1 MEAYIYEIFV
11 DMIDFLILRVYYK
24 VEAEYLGGII
34 MLLMFKVKN
43 YTSFKN
49 ESILDMRATAYV
61 QHPSHVIPINDNT
74 GLLKTTALY
83 GANASG
89 KSNLISAMFFFEQYI
104 FSQFINKKETEDFET
119 LDTKMKMKLEPFLL
133 SDDGNQASEFD
144 IIFMRNRKQIQ
155 YGFECTSKEVL
166 NEWLFIDDKKVF
178 ERNGMD
184 LSFGSKYQKM
194 LGAYKKLPAERLYMA
209 VLEYFLDDEA
219 KEVVLGDFISFFT
232 EEYNVFTEI
241 LFESTVKGLA
251 GIIGLSKKL
260 VSNKAYREK
269 VEHYLRLIDV
279 GIKRL
284 DVQTEMIVNER
295 TGKKKKEK
303 VVRTVHDIYDENGN
317 VVGEKLFDL
326 QQESTGTLRFL
337 AYIQN
342 IIEMISNGGVFIVD
356 EMSARLHPLL
366 TKLIVDIFCSSQ
378 NKKAQLIFTTH
389 DISLLNYNQFRRD
402 EVVFV
407 DKNERGESTLYA
419 LSDLKVRE
427 DATFSK
433 DYLQGKYGAIPIFN
447 YDEIMGGELD
457 G

>member
-1 MEAYIYEIFV
+1 M
-11 DMIDFLILRVYYK
+11 LI
-24 VEAEYLGGII
+24 
-34 MLLMFKVKN
+34 MFKIKN

-49 ESILDMRATAYV
+49 ESILDMRSTAYV
-61 QHPSHVIPINDNT
+61 QHPSHVINVNEKL

-89 KSNLISAMFFFEQYI
+89 KSNLISAMFFFERYI
-104 FSQFINKKETEDFET
+104 FSQFINKKENEGFDLTESN
-119 LDTKMKMKLEPFLL
+119 MKMKLEPFTL
-133 SDDGNQASEFD
+133 SNNGNEASEFD
-144 IIFMRNRKQIQ
+144 IMFVRNGKQIQ
-155 YGFECTSKEVL
+155 YGFECTPKEVL
-166 NEWLFIDDKKVF
+166 NEWLYIDDKKVF
-178 ERNGMD
+178 ERINTEPT
-184 LSFGSKYQKM
+184 FGSKYQKM
-194 LGAYKKLPAERLYMA
+194 LGAYKKIPSERLYIA
-209 VLEYFLDDEA
+209 VLEYFLDEES
-219 KEVVLGDFISFFT
+219 KEIVLGDFISFFA

-251 GIIGLSKKL
+251 GIVGLSQKL
-260 VSNKAYREK
+260 VTNKSYREK
-269 VEHYLRLIDV
+269 VEYYLRLIDV

-284 DVQTEMIVNER
+284 DVKTETIVNER

-303 VVRTVHDIYDENGN
+303 VVRTVHDVYDENGN
-317 VVGEKLFDL
+317 VSGEKLFDL

-342 IIEMISNGGVFIVD
+342 IIEMISKGGVFIVD

-366 TKLIVDIFCSSQ
+366 TKLIVDIFSSGQ
-378 NKKAQLIFTTH
+378 NNKAQLIFTTH
-389 DISLLNYNQFRRD
+389 DISLLNSNQFRRD

-407 DKNERGESTLYA
+407 DKNVRGESTLYA

-433 DYLQGKYGAIPIFN
+433 DYLQGKYGAIPIFD
-447 YDEIMGGELD
+447 YDEIIGGELD

>member
-1 MEAYIYEIFV
+1 
-11 DMIDFLILRVYYK
+11 
-24 VEAEYLGGII
+24 
-34 MLLMFKVKN
+34 MFKVKN

-61 QHPSHVIPINDNT
+61 QHPTHVIHVNDKL

-104 FSQFINKKETEDFET
+104 FSQFINKKKNEDFESNEIG
-119 LDTKMKMKLEPFLL
+119 MKMKLEPFAL
-133 SDDGNQASEFD
+133 SNETNAASEFD
-144 IIFMRNRKQIQ
+144 IIFLHNNKQIQ
-155 YGFECTSKEVL
+155 YGFECTSKKVL
-166 NEWLFIDDKKVF
+166 AEWFFIDDKKVF
-178 ERNGMD
+178 ERTGTK
-184 LSFGSKYQKM
+184 LSFGSRYQKM
-194 LGAYKKLPAERLYMA
+194 LGTYKKLPAERLYIA
-209 VLEYFLDDEA
+209 VLEYFLDEED
-219 KEVVLGDFISFFT
+219 KKIILGDFLSFFNK
-232 EEYNVFTEI
+232 EYNVFSEI

-251 GIIGLSKKL
+251 GMVGLSRKL
-260 VSNKAYREK
+260 VSNTEYRKK
-269 VEHYLRLIDV
+269 VEHYLRLADV

-284 DVQTEMIVNER
+284 DVQTETILNEH
-295 TGKKKKEK
+295 TGRKKEEK
-303 VVRTVHDIYDENGN
+303 VIRTVHDIYDEAGN
-317 VVGEKLFDL
+317 VIGESFFDL
-326 QQESTGTLRFL
+326 RQESTGTLRFL
-337 AYIQN
+337 AYIQS
-342 IIEMISNGGVFIVD
+342 IIEMIAKGGVFIID

-366 TKLIVDIFCSSQ
+366 TKLIVDIFCSDQ

-402 EVVFV
+402 EVAFI

-447 YDEIMGGELD
+447 YDEIMDGELN

>member
-1 MEAYIYEIFV
+1 
-11 DMIDFLILRVYYK
+11 
-24 VEAEYLGGII
+24 
-34 MLLMFKVKN
+34 MLVMFKVKN

-61 QHPSHVIPINDNT
+61 QHPTHVIRVNGKPD
-74 GLLKTTALY
+74 LLKTTALY

-104 FSQFINKKETEDFET
+104 FSQFINKNENGDFESNEIG
-119 LDTKMKMKLEPFLL
+119 MKMKLEPFGL
-133 SDDGNQASEFD
+133 SNDTNNASEFD
-144 IIFMRNRKQIQ
+144 IIFLHNDNQIQ

-166 NEWLFIDDKKVF
+166 NEWLFINDKKVF
-178 ERNGMD
+178 ERTGTE
-184 LSFGSKYQKM
+184 LSFGTKYQKM
-194 LGAYKKLPAERLYMA
+194 LGAYKKLPAERLYVA

-219 KEVVLGDFISFFT
+219 KKAVLGDFIAFFSR
-232 EEYNVFTEI
+232 EYNVFTEI

-260 VSNKAYREK
+260 VGNTAYRKK

-284 DVQTEMIVNER
+284 DVQTETIFDEH
-295 TGKKKKEK
+295 TGKKRDEK
-303 VVRTVHDIYDENGN
+303 VVRTVHDIYDEAGN
-317 VVGEKLFDL
+317 IVGEKLFDL
-326 QQESTGTLRFL
+326 RQESTGTLRFL

-389 DISLLNYNQFRRD
+389 DISLLNNNQFRRD

-407 DKNERGESTLYA
+407 DKNERGESSLYA

-427 DATFSK
+427 DATFNK

-447 YDEIMGGELD
+447 YDDIIGGELN

>member
-1 MEAYIYEIFV
+1 
-11 DMIDFLILRVYYK
+11 
-24 VEAEYLGGII
+24 
-34 MLLMFKVKN
+34 MFKVKN

-61 QHPSHVIPINDNT
+61 QHPTHVIRANGKPD
-74 GLLKTTALY
+74 LLKTTALY

-104 FSQFINKKETEDFET
+104 FSQFIYKNENEDFESNEIG
-119 LDTKMKMKLEPFLL
+119 MKMKLEPFGL
-133 SDDGNQASEFD
+133 SNDTNNASEFD
-144 IIFMRNRKQIQ
+144 IIFLHNDNQIQ

-166 NEWLFIDDKKVF
+166 NEWLFINDKKVF
-178 ERNGMD
+178 ERTGTE
-184 LSFGSKYQKM
+184 LSFGTKYQKM
-194 LGAYKKLPAERLYMA
+194 LGAYKKLPAERLYVA

-219 KEVVLGDFISFFT
+219 KKAVLGDFIAFFSR
-232 EEYNVFTEI
+232 EYNVFTEI

-260 VSNKAYREK
+260 VGNTAYRKK

-284 DVQTEMIVNER
+284 DVQTETIFDEH
-295 TGKKKKEK
+295 TGKKRDEK
-303 VVRTVHDIYDENGN
+303 VVRTVHDIYDEAGN
-317 VVGEKLFDL
+317 IVGEKLFDL
-326 QQESTGTLRFL
+326 RQESTGTLRFL

-389 DISLLNYNQFRRD
+389 DISLLNNNQFRRD

-407 DKNERGESTLYA
+407 DKNERGESSLYA

-427 DATFSK
+427 DATFNK

-447 YDEIMGGELD
+447 YDDIIGG
-457 G
+457 

>member
-1 MEAYIYEIFV
+1 
-11 DMIDFLILRVYYK
+11 
-24 VEAEYLGGII
+24 

-49 ESILDMRATAYV
+49 EAILDMRATAYV
-61 QHPSHVIPINDNT
+61 QHPTHVMQVNDKLR
-74 GLLKTTALY
+74 LLKTTALY

-104 FSQFINKKETEDFET
+104 FSQFINKNENQDFESN
-119 LDTKMKMKLEPFLL
+119 KIGVKMKLEPFSL
-133 SDDGNQASEFD
+133 SNETNDASEFD
-144 IIFMRNRKQIQ
+144 IIFLHNNKQIQ

-166 NEWLFIDDKKVF
+166 TEWLYINDKKVF
-178 ERNGMD
+178 ERTGIE

-194 LGAYKKLPAERLYMA
+194 LGAYKKLPAERLYIA
-209 VLEYFLDDEA
+209 VLEYFLDEEGKKVILD
-219 KEVVLGDFISFFT
+219 DFISFFNK
-232 EEYNVFTEI
+232 EYNVFTEI

-251 GIIGLSKKL
+251 GMGGLSKKL
-260 VSNKAYREK
+260 VSNKGYRNK
-269 VEHYLRLIDV
+269 VEQYLRLVDV

-284 DVQTEMIVNER
+284 DVQTETIFDER

-303 VVRTVHDIYDENGN
+303 VIRTVHDIYDETGN

-326 QQESTGTLRFL
+326 HQESTGTLRFL

-342 IIEMISNGGVFIVD
+342 AIEMISKGGVFIVD

-378 NKKAQLIFTTH
+378 NTKAQLIFTTH
-389 DISLLNYNQFRRD
+389 DISLLNNNQFRRD
-402 EVVFV
+402 EVVFI
-407 DKNERGESTLYA
+407 DKNERGESSLYA

-427 DATFSK
+427 DATFNK
-433 DYLQGKYGAIPIFN
+433 DYLQGKYGAIPIFH
-447 YDEIMGGELD
+447 YDDIMGGGLN

>member
-1 MEAYIYEIFV
+1 
-11 DMIDFLILRVYYK
+11 
-24 VEAEYLGGII
+24 

-43 YTSFKN
+43 FTSFKN

-61 QHPSHVIPINDNT
+61 QHPAHVIRINDKF

-89 KSNLISAMFFFEQYI
+89 KSNFISAMFFFEQYI
-104 FSQFINKKETEDFET
+104 FSQFLSQKENENFET
-119 LDTKMKMKLEPFLL
+119 NKTGTKLEPFSL
-133 SDDGNQASEFD
+133 SDDINNASEFD
-144 IIFMRNRKQIQ
+144 IIFLHNGRQIQ
-155 YGFECTSKEVL
+155 YGFECTSEEVL

-178 ERNGMD
+178 EREGTE
-184 LSFGSKYQKM
+184 LSFGNKYQKI
-194 LGAYKKLPAERLYMA
+194 LGAYKKLPAERLYIA
-209 VLEYFLDDEA
+209 VLEYFLDEEA
-219 KEVVLGDFISFFT
+219 KRVVLDDFISFFNK
-232 EEYNVFTEI
+232 EYNVFTEI

-251 GIIGLSKKL
+251 GMVGLSQKL
-260 VSNKAYREK
+260 VGNKTYRKK
-269 VEHYLRLIDV
+269 VENYLRLIDV

-284 DVQTEMIVNER
+284 DVQTETVFNENS
-295 TGKKKKEK
+295 GKKTEEK
-303 VVRTVHDIYDENGN
+303 VVRTVHDIYDDSGN
-317 VVGEKLFDL
+317 IVGEKFFDL
-326 QQESTGTLRFL
+326 RQESTGTLRFL

-378 NKKAQLIFTTH
+378 NERAQLIFTTH
-389 DISLLNYNQFRRD
+389 DISLLNNNQFRRD
-402 EVVFV
+402 EVVFI
-407 DKNERGESTLYA
+407 DKNEYGESSLYA

-427 DATFSK
+427 DATFNK

-447 YDEIMGGELD
+447 YDEIMGGELN

>member
-1 MEAYIYEIFV
+1 
-11 DMIDFLILRVYYK
+11 
-24 VEAEYLGGII
+24 

-61 QHPSHVIPINDNT
+61 QHPAHVIHVNDKL

-104 FSQFINKKETEDFET
+104 FSQFINKKENEDLESNEIG
-119 LDTKMKMKLEPFLL
+119 MKMKLEPFGL
-133 SDDGNQASEFD
+133 SNDIDSASEFD
-144 IIFMRNRKQIQ
+144 IIFLRGEKQIQ
-155 YGFECTSKEVL
+155 YGFECTAKEVL
-166 NEWLFIDDKKVF
+166 NEWLFINDKKVF
-178 ERNGMD
+178 ERTGTE
-184 LSFGSKYQKM
+184 LSFGSKYQKL
-194 LGAYKKLPAERLYMA
+194 LGAYKKLPAERLYIA
-209 VLEYFLDDEA
+209 VLEYFLDEEA
-219 KEVVLGDFISFFT
+219 KNAVLGDFIAFFT
-232 EEYNVFTEI
+232 KEYNVFTEI

-251 GIIGLSKKL
+251 GMVGLSKKL
-260 VSNKAYREK
+260 VSNKSYRKK
-269 VEHYLRLIDV
+269 VEYYLRLIDV

-284 DVQTEMIVNER
+284 DMETEMIFDER
-295 TGKKKKEK
+295 TGKKKKER

-317 VVGEKLFDL
+317 IVGEKLFNL
-326 QQESTGTLRFL
+326 SQESTGTLRFL

-389 DISLLNYNQFRRD
+389 DISLLNNNQFRRD
-402 EVVFV
+402 EVVFI
-407 DKNERGESTLYA
+407 DKNERGESSLYA

-427 DATFSK
+427 DATFNK
-433 DYLQGKYGAIPIFN
+433 DYLQGKYGAIPIFD
-447 YDEIMGGELD
+447 YDDIMGGELN

>member
-1 MEAYIYEIFV
+1 
-11 DMIDFLILRVYYK
+11 
-24 VEAEYLGGII
+24 
-34 MLLMFKVKN
+34 MFKVKN
-43 YTSFKN
+43 YTSFKD
-49 ESILDMRATAYV
+49 ESVLDMRATTYV
-61 QHPSHVIPINDNT
+61 QHPSHVIHVNEKLS
-74 GLLKTTALY
+74 LLKTTALY

-104 FSQFINKKETEDFET
+104 FSQFINKKENESFES
-119 LDTKMKMKLEPFLL
+119 DGSGMKMKLEPFGL
-133 SDDGNQASEFD
+133 SNNINNASEFD
-144 IIFMRNRKQIQ
+144 IIFLHNDKQIQ
-155 YGFECTSKEVL
+155 YGFECTPQKVL

-178 ERNGMD
+178 ERTETE
-184 LSFGSKYQKM
+184 LSFGSKYQK
-194 LGAYKKLPAERLYMA
+194 LLKSYNKLPSERLYIA
-209 VLEYFLDDEA
+209 VLEYFLDEDA
-219 KEVVLGDFISFFT
+219 KKIVLEDFISFFDK
-232 EEYNVFTEI
+232 EYNVFTEI

-251 GIIGLSKKL
+251 GMVGLSKKL
-260 VSNKAYREK
+260 VSNKAYRNK
-269 VEHYLRLIDV
+269 VERYLRLIDV

-284 DVQTEMIVNER
+284 EVQEEMVFNKR
-295 TGKKKKEK
+295 TGKKIKER
-303 VVRTVHDIYDENGN
+303 VIRTVHDIYDESGN
-317 VVGEKLFDL
+317 AVGEQFFDL
-326 QQESTGTLRFL
+326 RQESTGTLRFL

-389 DISLLNYNQFRRD
+389 DISLLNNSQFRRD

-407 DKNERGESTLYA
+407 DKNERGESSLYA

-427 DATFSK
+427 DATFNK

-447 YDEIMGGELD
+447 YDEIMGGELN

>member
-1 MEAYIYEIFV
+1 
-11 DMIDFLILRVYYK
+11 
-24 VEAEYLGGII
+24 

-43 YTSFKN
+43 YLSFKN
-49 ESILDMRATAYV
+49 EAILDMRATAYV
-61 QHPSHVIPINDNT
+61 QHPSHVIRVDDKL
-74 GLLKTTALY
+74 GLLKTAAIY

-104 FSQFINKKETEDFET
+104 FSQFINKKDHEDFET
-119 LDTKMKMKLEPFLL
+119 GETGMRMKLEPFTLTN
-133 SDDGNQASEFD
+133 DGNKASEFE
-144 IIFMRNRKQIQ
+144 IIFFRSGKQIQ
-155 YGFECTSKEVL
+155 YGFECTPNEVL

-178 ERNGMD
+178 ERTGAE

-194 LGAYKKLPAERLYMA
+194 LGAYKKLPAERLYLA
-209 VLEYFLDDEA
+209 VLEYFLEDEA
-219 KEVVLGDFISFFT
+219 KKMVLGDFISFFN

-241 LFESTVKGLA
+241 LFESTVRGLA
-251 GIIGLSKKL
+251 GTVGLSRKL
-260 VSNKAYREK
+260 VSNKAYRER

-284 DVQTEMIVNER
+284 DIQTETIVNER

-303 VVRTVHDIYDENGN
+303 VVRTVHDIYDEAGN

-326 QQESTGTLRFL
+326 QQESTGTLRFF

-342 IIEMISNGGVFIVD
+342 ITVMMERGGVFIVD
-356 EMSARLHPLL
+356 EMSARLHSLL
-366 TKLIVDIFCSSQ
+366 TKFIVDIFCSSQ

-407 DKNERGESTLYA
+407 DKNERGESSLYA

-433 DYLQGKYGAIPIFN
+433 DYLQGKYGAIPIFD
-447 YDEIMGGELD
+447 YDELMGGELD

>member
-1 MEAYIYEIFV
+1 
-11 DMIDFLILRVYYK
+11 
-24 VEAEYLGGII
+24 
-34 MLLMFKVKN
+34 MLVMFKVKN

-61 QHPSHVIPINDNT
+61 QHPTHVIRVNGKPD
-74 GLLKTTALY
+74 LLKTTALY

-104 FSQFINKKETEDFET
+104 FSQFINKNENGDFESNEIG
-119 LDTKMKMKLEPFLL
+119 MKMKLEPFGLAN
-133 SDDGNQASEFD
+133 DTNNASEFD
-144 IIFMRNRKQIQ
+144 IIFLHNDNQIQ

-166 NEWLFIDDKKVF
+166 NEWLFINDKKVF
-178 ERNGMD
+178 ERTGTE
-184 LSFGSKYQKM
+184 LSFGTKYQKM
-194 LGAYKKLPAERLYMA
+194 LGAYKKLPAERLYVA

-219 KEVVLGDFISFFT
+219 KKAVLGDFIAFFSR
-232 EEYNVFTEI
+232 EYNVFTEI

-260 VSNKAYREK
+260 VGNTAYRKK

-284 DVQTEMIVNER
+284 DVQTETIFDEH
-295 TGKKKKEK
+295 TGKKRDEK
-303 VVRTVHDIYDENGN
+303 VVRTVHDIYDEAGN
-317 VVGEKLFDL
+317 IVGEKLFDL
-326 QQESTGTLRFL
+326 RQESTGTLRFL

-389 DISLLNYNQFRRD
+389 DISLLNNNQFRRD

-407 DKNERGESTLYA
+407 DKNERGESSLYA

-427 DATFSK
+427 DATFNK

-447 YDEIMGGELD
+447 YDDIIGGELN

>member
-1 MEAYIYEIFV
+1 
-11 DMIDFLILRVYYK
+11 
-24 VEAEYLGGII
+24 

-43 YTSFKN
+43 YLSFKN
-49 ESILDMRATAYV
+49 EAILDMRATAYV
-61 QHPSHVIPINDNT
+61 QHPSHVIRVDDKL
-74 GLLKTTALY
+74 GLLKTAAIY

-104 FSQFINKKETEDFET
+104 FSQFINKKDHEDFET
-119 LDTKMKMKLEPFLL
+119 GETGMRMKLEPFTLTN
-133 SDDGNQASEFD
+133 DGNKASEFE
-144 IIFMRNRKQIQ
+144 IIFFRSGKQIQ
-155 YGFECTSKEVL
+155 YGFECTPNEVL

-178 ERNGMD
+178 ERTGAE

-194 LGAYKKLPAERLYMA
+194 LGAYKKLPAERLYLA
-209 VLEYFLDDEA
+209 VLEYFLEDEA
-219 KEVVLGDFISFFT
+219 KKMVLGDFISFFN

-251 GIIGLSKKL
+251 GTVGLSRKL
-260 VSNKAYREK
+260 VSNKAYRER

-284 DVQTEMIVNER
+284 DIQTETIVNER

-303 VVRTVHDIYDENGN
+303 VVRTIHDIYDEAGN

-326 QQESTGTLRFL
+326 QQESTGTLRFF

-342 IIEMISNGGVFIVD
+342 ITVMMERGGVFIVD

-366 TKLIVDIFCSSQ
+366 TKFIVDIFCSSQ

-407 DKNERGESTLYA
+407 DKNERGESSLYA

-433 DYLQGKYGAIPIFN
+433 DYLQGKYGAIPIFD
-447 YDEIMGGELD
+447 YDELMGGELD

>member
-1 MEAYIYEIFV
+1 
-11 DMIDFLILRVYYK
+11 
-24 VEAEYLGGII
+24 

-49 ESILDMRATAYV
+49 ESILDMRATSYV
-61 QHPSHVIPINDNT
+61 QHPTRVIHVNDKIN
-74 GLLKTTALY
+74 LLKATALY

-104 FSQFINKKETEDFET
+104 FSQFINKNENGDFESNEIG
-119 LDTKMKMKLEPFLL
+119 MKMKLEPFGL
-133 SDDGNQASEFD
+133 SNDTNNASEFD
-144 IIFMRNRKQIQ
+144 IIFLHNDNHIQ

-166 NEWLFIDDKKVF
+166 NEWLFINDKKVF
-178 ERNGMD
+178 ERTGTE
-184 LSFGSKYQKM
+184 LSFGTKYQKM
-194 LGAYKKLPAERLYMA
+194 LGAYKKLPAERLYIA

-219 KEVVLGDFISFFT
+219 KKAVLGDFIAFFSR
-232 EEYNVFTEI
+232 EYNVFTEI

-260 VSNKAYREK
+260 VGNTAYRKK

-284 DVQTEMIVNER
+284 DVQTETIFDEH
-295 TGKKKKEK
+295 TGKKRDEK
-303 VVRTVHDIYDENGN
+303 VVRTVHDIYDEAGN
-317 VVGEKLFDL
+317 IVGEKLFDL
-326 QQESTGTLRFL
+326 RQESTGTLRFL

-389 DISLLNYNQFRRD
+389 DISLLNNHQFRRD

-407 DKNERGESTLYA
+407 DKNERGESGLYA

-427 DATFSK
+427 DATFNK
-433 DYLQGKYGAIPIFN
+433 DYLQGKYGAIPVFN
-447 YDEIMGGELD
+447 YDDIMDGERN

>member
-1 MEAYIYEIFV
+1 MYCF
-11 DMIDFLILRVYYK
+11 
-24 VEAEYLGGII
+24 GGEKL

-49 ESILDMRATAYV
+49 EAILDMRATAYV
-61 QHPSHVIPINDNT
+61 QHPTHVMQVNDKL

-104 FSQFINKKETEDFET
+104 FSQFINKNENQDFESN
-119 LDTKMKMKLEPFLL
+119 KIGVKMKLEPFSL
-133 SDDGNQASEFD
+133 SNETNDASEFD
-144 IIFMRNRKQIQ
+144 IIFLHNNKQIQ

-166 NEWLFIDDKKVF
+166 TEWLYINDKKVF
-178 ERNGMD
+178 ERTGIE

-194 LGAYKKLPAERLYMA
+194 LGAYKKLPAERLYIA
-209 VLEYFLDDEA
+209 VLEYFLDEEGKKVILD
-219 KEVVLGDFISFFT
+219 DFISFFNK
-232 EEYNVFTEI
+232 EYNVFTEI

-251 GIIGLSKKL
+251 GMVGLSKKL
-260 VSNKAYREK
+260 VSNKGYRNK
-269 VEHYLRLIDV
+269 VEQYLRLVDV

-284 DVQTEMIVNER
+284 DVQTETIFDER

-303 VVRTVHDIYDENGN
+303 VIRTVHDIYDETGN

-326 QQESTGTLRFL
+326 HQESTGTLRFL

-342 IIEMISNGGVFIVD
+342 AIEMISKGGVFIVD

-378 NKKAQLIFTTH
+378 NTKAQLIFTTH
-389 DISLLNYNQFRRD
+389 DISLLNNNQFRRD
-402 EVVFV
+402 EVVFIE
-407 DKNERGESTLYA
+407 KNKRGEFSLYA

-427 DATFSK
+427 DATFNK
-433 DYLQGKYGAIPIFN
+433 DYLQGKYGAIPIFH
-447 YDEIMGGELD
+447 YDDIMGGGLN

>member
-1 MEAYIYEIFV
+1 
-11 DMIDFLILRVYYK
+11 
-24 VEAEYLGGII
+24 
-34 MLLMFKVKN
+34 MLVMFKVKN

-61 QHPSHVIPINDNT
+61 QHPTHVIRVNGKPD
-74 GLLKTTALY
+74 LLKTTALY

-104 FSQFINKKETEDFET
+104 FSQFINKNENGDFESNEIG
-119 LDTKMKMKLEPFLL
+119 MKMKLEPFGL
-133 SDDGNQASEFD
+133 SNDTNNASEFD
-144 IIFMRNRKQIQ
+144 IIFLHNDNQIQ

-166 NEWLFIDDKKVF
+166 NEWLFINDKKVF
-178 ERNGMD
+178 ERTGTE
-184 LSFGSKYQKM
+184 LSFGTKYQKM
-194 LGAYKKLPAERLYMA
+194 LGAYKKLPAERLYIA

-219 KEVVLGDFISFFT
+219 KKTVLGDFIAFFSR
-232 EEYNVFTEI
+232 EYNVLTEI

-260 VSNKAYREK
+260 VGNTAYRKK

-284 DVQTEMIVNER
+284 DVQTETIFDEH
-295 TGKKKKEK
+295 TGKKRDEK
-303 VVRTVHDIYDENGN
+303 VVRTVHDIYDEAGN
-317 VVGEKLFDL
+317 IVGEKLFDL
-326 QQESTGTLRFL
+326 RQESTGTLRFL

-342 IIEMISNGGVFIVD
+342 IIEMISNGGIFIVD

-389 DISLLNYNQFRRD
+389 DISLLNNNQFRRD

-407 DKNERGESTLYA
+407 DKNERGESSLYA

-427 DATFSK
+427 DATFNK

-447 YDEIMGGELD
+447 YDDIIGGELN

>member
-1 MEAYIYEIFV
+1 
-11 DMIDFLILRVYYK
+11 
-24 VEAEYLGGII
+24 
-34 MLLMFKVKN
+34 MLVMFKVKN

-61 QHPSHVIPINDNT
+61 QHPTHVIRVNGKPD
-74 GLLKTTALY
+74 LLKTTALY

-104 FSQFINKKETEDFET
+104 FSQFINKNENGDFESNEIG
-119 LDTKMKMKLEPFLL
+119 MKMKLEPFGL
-133 SDDGNQASEFD
+133 SNDTNNASEFD
-144 IIFMRNRKQIQ
+144 IIFLHNDNQIQ
-155 YGFECTSKEVL
+155 YGFECTAKEVV
-166 NEWLFIDDKKVF
+166 NEWLFINDKKVF
-178 ERNGMD
+178 ERTGTE
-184 LSFGSKYQKM
+184 LSFGTKYQKM
-194 LGAYKKLPAERLYMA
+194 LGAYKKLPAERLYVA

-219 KEVVLGDFISFFT
+219 KKAVLGDFIAFFSR
-232 EEYNVFTEI
+232 EYNVFTEI

-260 VSNKAYREK
+260 VGNTAYRKK

-284 DVQTEMIVNER
+284 DVQTETIFDEH
-295 TGKKKKEK
+295 TGKKRDEK
-303 VVRTVHDIYDENGN
+303 VVRTVHDIYDEAGN
-317 VVGEKLFDL
+317 IVGEKLFDL
-326 QQESTGTLRFL
+326 RQESTGTLRFL

-389 DISLLNYNQFRRD
+389 DISLLNNNQFRRD

-407 DKNERGESTLYA
+407 DKNERGESSLYA

-427 DATFSK
+427 DATFNK

-447 YDEIMGGELD
+447 YDDIIGGELN

>member
-1 MEAYIYEIFV
+1 
-11 DMIDFLILRVYYK
+11 
-24 VEAEYLGGII
+24 

-61 QHPSHVIPINDNT
+61 QHPSHVIPINDKT

-89 KSNLISAMFFFEQYI
+89 KSNLISAMFFFEQYV
-104 FSQFINKKETEDFET
+104 FSQFINKKENEDFET
-119 LDTKMKMKLEPFLL
+119 LDSKMKMKLEPFLL
-133 SDDGNQASEFD
+133 SDEKNDASEFD
-144 IIFMRNRKQIQ
+144 IIFVHNGKQIQ
-155 YGFECTSKEVL
+155 YGYECTSKEVL

-178 ERNGMD
+178 ERAGTE

-194 LGAYKKLPAERLYMA
+194 LGAYKKLPAERLYIA

-219 KEVVLGDFISFFT
+219 KEVVLGDFISFFS

-251 GIIGLSKKL
+251 GMVGLSRKI

-284 DVQTEMIVNER
+284 DVQTETIVNER

-303 VVRTVHDIYDENGN
+303 VVRTVHDVYDDSGN
-317 VVGEKLFDL
+317 VVGEKFFDL

-342 IIEMISNGGVFIVD
+342 IIEMISKGGVFIVD

-366 TKLIVDIFCSSQ
+366 TKLIVDIFSSKQ

-389 DISLLNYNQFRRD
+389 DISLLNFNQFRRD

-433 DYLQGKYGAIPIFN
+433 DYLQGKYGAIPIFD

-457 G
+457 E

>member
-1 MEAYIYEIFV
+1 
-11 DMIDFLILRVYYK
+11 
-24 VEAEYLGGII
+24 

-61 QHPSHVIPINDNT
+61 QHPTHVIHVNDKL

-104 FSQFINKKETEDFET
+104 FSQFINKKENEDFESN
-119 LDTKMKMKLEPFLL
+119 KIGMKMKLEPFGL
-133 SDDGNQASEFD
+133 SNDIDSASEFD
-144 IIFMRNRKQIQ
+144 IIFLRGEKQIQ
-155 YGFECTSKEVL
+155 YGFECTAKEVL
-166 NEWLFIDDKKVF
+166 NEWLFINDKKVF
-178 ERNGMD
+178 ERTGTE
-184 LSFGSKYQKM
+184 LSFGSKYQKL
-194 LGAYKKLPAERLYMA
+194 LGAYKKLPAERLYIA
-209 VLEYFLDDEA
+209 VLEYFLDEEA
-219 KEVVLGDFISFFT
+219 KNVVLGDFIAFFT
-232 EEYNVFTEI
+232 KEYNVFTEI

-251 GIIGLSKKL
+251 GMVGLSKKL
-260 VSNKAYREK
+260 VSNKSYRKK
-269 VEHYLRLIDV
+269 VEYYLRLIDV

-284 DVQTEMIVNER
+284 DVETEMIFDER
-295 TGKKKKEK
+295 TGKKKKER
-303 VVRTVHDIYDENGN
+303 VVRTVHDIYDETGN
-317 VVGEKLFDL
+317 IVGEKLFNL
-326 QQESTGTLRFL
+326 SQESTGTLRFL

-389 DISLLNYNQFRRD
+389 DISLLNNNQFRRD
-402 EVVFV
+402 EVVFI
-407 DKNERGESTLYA
+407 DKNERGESSLYA

-427 DATFSK
+427 DATFNK

-447 YDEIMGGELD
+447 YDDIMGGELLKI
-457 G
+457 

>member
-1 MEAYIYEIFV
+1 MYCF
-11 DMIDFLILRVYYK
+11 
-24 VEAEYLGGII
+24 GGEKL

-49 ESILDMRATAYV
+49 EAILDMRATAYV
-61 QHPSHVIPINDNT
+61 QHPTHVMQVNDKL

-104 FSQFINKKETEDFET
+104 FSQFINKNENQDFESN
-119 LDTKMKMKLEPFLL
+119 KIGVKMKLEPFSL
-133 SDDGNQASEFD
+133 SNETNDASEFD
-144 IIFMRNRKQIQ
+144 IIFLHNNKQIQ

-166 NEWLFIDDKKVF
+166 TEWLYINDKKVF
-178 ERNGMD
+178 ERTGIE

-194 LGAYKKLPAERLYMA
+194 LGAYKKLPAERLYIA
-209 VLEYFLDDEA
+209 VLEYFLDEEGKKVILD
-219 KEVVLGDFISFFT
+219 DFISFFNK
-232 EEYNVFTEI
+232 EYNVFTEI

-251 GIIGLSKKL
+251 GMVGLSKKL
-260 VSNKAYREK
+260 VSNKGYRNK
-269 VEHYLRLIDV
+269 VEQYLRLVDV

-284 DVQTEMIVNER
+284 DVQTETIFDER

-303 VVRTVHDIYDENGN
+303 VIRTVHDIYDETGN

-326 QQESTGTLRFL
+326 HQESTGTLRFL

-342 IIEMISNGGVFIVD
+342 VIEMISKGGVFIVD

-378 NKKAQLIFTTH
+378 NTKAQLIFTTH
-389 DISLLNYNQFRRD
+389 DISLLNNNQFRRD
-402 EVVFV
+402 EVVFI
-407 DKNERGESTLYA
+407 DKNERGESNLYA

-427 DATFSK
+427 DATFNK
-433 DYLQGKYGAIPIFN
+433 DYLQGKYGAIPIFH
-447 YDEIMGGELD
+447 YDDIMGGGLN

>member
-1 MEAYIYEIFV
+1 
-11 DMIDFLILRVYYK
+11 
-24 VEAEYLGGII
+24 

-43 YTSFKN
+43 YASFKN

-61 QHPSHVIPINDNT
+61 QHPTHVIHVNDKL

-104 FSQFINKKETEDFET
+104 FSQFINKKENEDFESNEIG
-119 LDTKMKMKLEPFLL
+119 MKMKLEPFGL
-133 SDDGNQASEFD
+133 SDDINNASEFD
-144 IIFMRNRKQIQ
+144 IIFLRGGKQIQ
-155 YGFECTSKEVL
+155 YGFECTPKEVL

-178 ERNGMD
+178 ERTGTG
-184 LSFGSKYQKM
+184 LSFGNKYQRM
-194 LGAYKKLPAERLYMA
+194 LGVYKKLPAERLYIA
-209 VLEYFLDDEA
+209 VLEYFLDEEA
-219 KEVVLGDFISFFT
+219 KKAVLGDFISFFSK
-232 EEYNVFTEI
+232 EYNVFTEI

-251 GIIGLSKKL
+251 GIVGLSKKL
-260 VSNKAYREK
+260 VSNKAYRKK

-284 DVQTEMIVNER
+284 DVQTETVFDER
-295 TGKKKKEK
+295 SGKKKKEK
-303 VVRTVHDIYDENGN
+303 VVRTVHDIYDEAGN
-317 VVGEKLFDL
+317 IVGEKIFDL
-326 QQESTGTLRFL
+326 HQESTGTLRFL

-342 IIEMISNGGVFIVD
+342 IIEMVSNGGVFIVD

-366 TKLIVDIFCSSQ
+366 TKLIVDIFCSGQ

-389 DISLLNYNQFRRD
+389 DISLLNNNQFRRD

-407 DKNERGESTLYA
+407 DKNERGESSLYA

-427 DATFSK
+427 DATFNK
-433 DYLQGKYGAIPIFN
+433 DYLQGKYGAIPIFD
-447 YDEIMGGELD
+447 YDEIMGGELN